1 MIRRHFSFAIL
12 LLVLGLA
19 LAGCGGD
26 DNESSGTTAAT
37 TEASAGDTGSDTTGA
52 SATTLNGSVGPG
64 FDISLDGTDGIT
76 AGDYTLVVND
86 QSTAHNF
93 HLTGP
98 GGRRRL
104 DGGLGGGR
112 KDVRCDSGRGRVQVP
127 VRPARELDERQLH
140 RGVVAGRAARPSS
153 RIRSLP
159 IFALVTM
166 NTTLKIVATVSVLA
180 HAAAAAAVLLPKR

>member
-1 MIRRHFSFAIL
+1 M
-12 LLVLGLA
+12 LGLA

-26 DNESSGTTAAT
+26 DDESSGTTAAT
-37 TEASAGDTGSDTTGA
+37 TEASAGDTGGDTSGG

-98 GGRRRL
+98 GGV
-104 DGGLGGGR
+104 
-112 KDVRCDSGRGRVQVP
+112 DVSTEVSEEGEETFDVTLRAGEYKFQS
-127 VRPARELDERQLH
+127 RPACEPDERELH
-140 RGVVAGRAARPSS
+140 GR
-153 RIRSLP
+153 L
-159 IFALVTM
+159 
-166 NTTLKIVATVSVLA
+166 
-180 HAAAAAAVLLPKR
+180 AAAARARDRQAVSGRCRYAFS